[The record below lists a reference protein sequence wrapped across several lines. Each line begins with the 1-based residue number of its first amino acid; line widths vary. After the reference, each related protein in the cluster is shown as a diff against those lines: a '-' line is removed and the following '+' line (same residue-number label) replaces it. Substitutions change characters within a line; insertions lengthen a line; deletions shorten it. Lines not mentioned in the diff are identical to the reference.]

1 MHVREA
7 VKPAHEDD
15 TSSRTA
21 IEARMQD
28 WAARLRAAI
37 GPEIGVECLRLAV
50 VLGSARPGTTAVEVS
65 LPAGLL
71 PRPETELAR
80 AEALRTGRVA
90 LAGAVPGTEGGGRPS
105 CLVVPL
111 ETGAGWIEIEARI
124 PSEDRVAV
132 IIERVGLA
140 AGWALFLGVQ
150 AQAAAQ
156 RQSEATAVSALN
168 SIVSLAGAQGFSEAA
183 RALVTDLCA
192 RFGCDR
198 VSLGLARRRLVRVVA
213 ISNTGRF
220 SRSMLLVRLLRAAM
234 EEAVDQEQ
242 LLLWPAPPDGADRLT
257 RAQAALA
264 EGDAERS
271 VLTIPL
277 FDGRQQHGALVFE
290 RGANRRFDPDE
301 IETLEALAGV
311 LTPLVIEKRENDRWL
326 PARAAVATGRMLAG
340 LLGRRYFALKL
351 AALATMVAAALL
363 VLVERPL
370 TVVADAV
377 VEGAEQR
384 AVTAAF
390 DGFIA
395 AAAVREGDRVMAGDL
410 LFQLDDR
417 DFALERLRLMA
428 LRAQAELE
436 LDRAISARE
445 RAETALV
452 EARLRQIDAELAL
465 VGQQIARSSF
475 HAPFDALVLSGD
487 LSRSI
492 GRAVSRGE
500 TLMVLSPLR
509 EYRVFL
515 SAAEADIARL
525 EPGQDGLLKLAA
537 MPERDF
543 PVELVELVPVARY
556 ENGATRF
563 AVEARLLEDQGTLL
577 HGMSGA
583 ARIEVAHVPLL
594 ELWGKPL
601 WDRARLW
608 LWRNLPL

>member
-7 VKPAHEDD
+7 PSEAQAADIA
-15 TSSRTA
+15 SRTA
-21 IEARMQD
+21 IDARMQE
-28 WAARLRAAI
+28 WAARVRAAI
-37 GPEIGVECLRLAV
+37 GSEIDVECQRLAV
-50 VLGSARPGTTAVEVS
+50 VLVPDRAGARPLQVS
-65 LPAGLL
+65 IPAGLL
-71 PRPETELAR
+71 ARPETEMAR

-90 LAGAVPGTEGGGRPS
+90 LAGAVPGTDGGGRPS
-105 CLVVPL
+105 CVVIPL
-111 ETGAGWIEIEARI
+111 ETGAGWVEIEAHI

-140 AGWALFLGVQ
+140 AGWALFLGAQ
-150 AQAAAQ
+150 AQGLAQ
-156 RQSEATAVSALN
+156 RHTEAKAVSALN
-168 SIVSLAGAQGFSEAA
+168 SIASLSGSQGFSEAA

-198 VSLGLARRRLVRVVA
+198 VSLGLSRRRVVRVVA

-220 SRSMLLVRLLRAAM
+220 ARSMLLVRLLRAAM

-242 LLLWPAPPDGADRLT
+242 VLLWPAPPDGADRLI
-257 RAQAALA
+257 RAQTALA

-290 RGANRRFDPDE
+290 RSANRRFDADE

-311 LTPLVIEKRENDRWL
+311 LTPLLIEKRENDRWL

-340 LLGRRYFALKL
+340 ILGRRYFAVKL
-351 AALATMVAAALL
+351 AALAMMVAAALL

-395 AAAVREGDRVMAGDL
+395 AAAVREGDRVVAGDL

-465 VGQQIARSSF
+465 ADQQIARSSF

-515 SAAEADIARL
+515 STAEADIARL

-537 MPERDF
+537 IPEREF
-543 PVELVELVPVARY
+543 PVELVDLVPVARY

-583 ARIEVAHVPLL
+583 ARIEVARVSLL
-594 ELWGKPL
+594 DLWGKPL